1 MVALLLCS
9 GLLLVPALI
18 ARTNRESPAPGAG
31 ATRLSAADLERSGPS
46 RAARDA
52 GARPP
57 IALPVTVPATVA
69 VAVPVPLAA
78 APTTTEAR
86 AATTTTVEPT
96 TTTHTHAPSTT
107 TTTHTHAPATTTT
120 VKPTT
125 TTHTHAPATT
135 TTAKPPT
142 PTTTTTAAQFVA
154 GQEVGKA
161 SWYVAAA
168 PGTCAHRTI
177 PKGTR
182 VRVTHLAS
190 GRSVI
195 CTVSDRG
202 PYIDGR
208 VIDLAE
214 VDFAR
219 LTGSH
224 EGVVDVKIEW

>member
-1 MVALLLCS
+1 MALLLCA
-9 GLLLVPALI
+9 GLLVVPALI
-18 ARTNRESPAPGAG
+18 ARTNRELPASEAG
-31 ATRLSAADLERSGPS
+31 ATRLSAADLERSGSS
-46 RAARDA
+46 RAARGA
-52 GARPP
+52 ARPVEP
-57 IALPVTVPATVA
+57 PVTVPSTLA
-69 VAVPVPLAA
+69 VAVPVTLK
-78 APTTTEAR
+78 APTTTNA
-86 AATTTTVEPT
+86 PT
-96 TTTHTHAPSTT
+96 TTMVKPT

-125 TTHTHAPATT
+125 TTHTHAPTS
-135 TTAKPPT
+135 TAAKA

-161 SWYVAAA
+161 SWFVAAA

-190 GRSVI
+190 GKWVL
-195 CTVSDRG
+195 CTVADRG

-208 VIDLAE
+208 IIDLAE
-214 VDFAR
+214 GDFAQ

>member
-9 GLLLVPALI
+9 GLLLIPALI

-31 ATRLSAADLERSGPS
+31 ATRLSAADLERSGSS

-57 IALPVTVPATVA
+57 ISVAVTVPSTI
-69 VAVPVPLAA
+69 AVPAPLAVK

-86 AATTTTVEPT
+86 AATTTTVKP
-96 TTTHTHAPSTT
+96 T

-135 TTAKPPT
+135 TTTTTTKP
-142 PTTTTTAAQFVA
+142 PTTTTTAAQFAA

-190 GRSVI
+190 GKSVI

-208 VIDLAE
+208 IVDLSE
-214 VDFAR
+214 MDFAQ

>member
-1 MVALLLCS
+1 MALLLCS

-18 ARTNRESPAPGAG
+18 SRTNRESPASGAG
-31 ATRLSAADLERSGPS
+31 ATRLSAEDLRRSGSS

-52 GARPP
+52 AQRRPVEK
-57 IALPVTVPATVA
+57 PVTVPSTLAA
-69 VAVPVPLAA
+69 AVPV
-78 APTTTEAR
+78 TEKAST
-86 AATTTTVEPT
+86 A
-96 TTTHTHAPSTT
+96 THTHASTSTTVKPT

-125 TTHTHAPATT
+125 TTHTHAPRTT
-135 TTAKPPT
+135 TTAKP

-154 GQEVGKA
+154 GQEVGRA

-177 PKGTR
+177 AKGTR

-190 GRSVI
+190 GKSVI

-208 VIDLAE
+208 IIDLSE
-214 VDFAR
+214 VDFAQ

>member
-9 GLLLVPALI
+9 GLLLIPALI
-18 ARTNRESPAPGAG
+18 ARTNRVSPESGAG
-31 ATRLSAADLERSGPS
+31 ATRLSAADLERSGSS

-52 GARPP
+52 GARPQV
-57 IALPVTVPATVA
+57 ALPVTVPSTIA
-69 VAVPVPLAA
+69 VSAPVPVET
-78 APTTTEAR
+78 PTTTTTPAR
-86 AATTTTVEPT
+86 AARTTTVKPT
-96 TTTHTHAPSTT
+96 TTTHTHAPARTT
-107 TTTHTHAPATTTT
+107 AA
-120 VKPTT
+120 KPTT

-135 TTAKPPT
+135 TTAKPATTTTTRP
-142 PTTTTTAAQFVA
+142 PTTTTTAAQFAA

-177 PKGTR
+177 PKGSR
-182 VRVTHLAS
+182 VRVTHLGS

-195 CTVSDRG
+195 CTVADRG
-202 PYIDGR
+202 PYVDGR
-208 VIDLAE
+208 VVDLAE
-214 VDFAR
+214 VDFAQ

>member
-9 GLLLVPALI
+9 GLLLIPALI
-18 ARTNRESPAPGAG
+18 ARTNRESHAPGAG
-31 ATRLSAADLERSGPS
+31 ATRLSAADLERSGSS

-52 GARPP
+52 GPRPP
-57 IALPVTVPATVA
+57 ISLPVTVPSTI
-69 VAVPVPLAA
+69 AVPVPVAA
-78 APTTTEAR
+78 KAPTTTEAR
-86 AATTTTVEPT
+86 AATTTTAKPT
-96 TTTHTHAPSTT
+96 TTTTHAHAPATTTTVKAT

-120 VKPTT
+120 VKP
-125 TTHTHAPATT
+125 ATT
-135 TTAKPPT
+135 TTTARP
-142 PTTTTTAAQFVA
+142 PTTTTTAAQFAA

-190 GRSVI
+190 GRSIV
-195 CTVSDRG
+195 CTVADRG

-214 VDFAR
+214 VDFAQ